1 MEPARNV
8 TALKTSERRRMAKN
22 AEESEGKEEGDIMPI
37 LQFSLP
43 YFFLK
48 KQSNQMIM
56 HGLYMAIVL
65 KDTKTA
71 RSRQIGDGANQ
82 EKLINCVFWNQ
93 LRDGTS

>member
-1 MEPARNV
+1 
-8 TALKTSERRRMAKN
+8 
-22 AEESEGKEEGDIMPI
+22 
-37 LQFSLP
+37 
-43 YFFLK
+43 
-48 KQSNQMIM
+48 MIM